1 MVEWAGSWG
10 HAARRRAYYPPR
22 RDAERRATKN
32 LAVASPHAAGSGSF
46 GGAVLTSAGATD
58 IIVAKYD
65 SSGNHLWSKL
75 FGDPA
80 TQGVKGLAID
90 SQGNLVLTGL
100 LFGPTDFGGGP
111 IIAGGGEDT
120 FIAKLSP

>member
-1 MVEWAGSWG
+1 LAGG
-10 HAARRRAYYPPR
+10 P
-22 RDAERRATKN
+22 
-32 LAVASPHAAGSGSF
+32 
-46 GGAVLTSAGATD
+46 D
-58 IIVAKYD
+58 ILVAKYD

-75 FGDPA
+75 FGNSN